1 MDSFWEFF
9 WLAASVFLFSA
20 YLIVLFYIIV
30 DLFVDHEVSGLA
42 KAVWVFFLILIP
54 ALTALV
60 YLIVCGAGIPGRQ
73 MAKFA
78 ATREQADSHIR
89 SVVSQSPADQIAA
102 AKALLDTGA
111 INQDEFNS
119 LKAKALA

>member
-1 MDSFWEFF
+1 M
-9 WLAASVFLFSA
+9 AASVFLFSA

-60 YLIVCGAGIPGRQ
+60 YLIVRGAGIPERQ
-73 MAKFA
+73 MTKMA
-78 ATREQADSHIR
+78 AARDQTDAYIR
-89 SVVSQSPADQIAA
+89 NVASQSPADQIAA